1 MSSPQ
6 ASNAVVK
13 KREQLCDGG
22 EPLHDDER
30 SIISADGTLYINPTK
45 FGENMH
51 SLSAGDNVVVK
62 VYDSGIW
69 ISPGGDSDE

>member
-6 ASNAVVK
+6 ASKAVMK
-13 KREQLCDGG
+13 KRAQLCDGG

-30 SIISADGTLYINPTK
+30 SVLSMDGTLYINPTK

-51 SLSAGDNVVVK
+51 SLSAGDDVVVE
-62 VYDSGIW
+62 VYDEGIW
-69 ISPGGDSDE
+69 IGTGETDE